1 MPKSS
6 CSRGS
11 HCSQGE
17 RRGCDQQPQKRVES
31 SSWAVV
37 GSAESVWAPESL
49 RRSEEEAVEAEGGA
63 EVTKL
68 HLRGAPS

>member
-49 RRSEEEAVEAEGGA
+49 RCSEEEAEGGA
-63 EVTKL
+63 EVPKL
-68 HLRGAPS
+68 HLKDAPS